1 MTSLGRA
8 VSLDGL
14 LLLSEPEGK
23 KTTTSYFHNLK
34 TNSGNITLSVSRTTE
49 TSNED
54 FVIFINKGHTT
65 ITRYVGSNSL
75 VVFFE
80 LNSYAFTDGRVGLLS
95 FDCNLFYNNTCSE
108 SGFHERFLPF

>member
-1 MTSLGRA
+1 MDR
-8 VSLDGL
+8 L

-23 KTTTSYFHNLK
+23 KTATSYLDNLE

-54 FVIFINKGHTT
+54 FVVFVNKGHTT

-75 VVFFE
+75 VVFLE
-80 LNSYAFTDGRVGLLS
+80 LNSNAFTDGGVGLLG

-108 SGFHERFLPF
+108 SGLHERFLPF